1 MKKWF
6 AFTAAILF
14 STIAAAQEKIDL
26 MNRKTWDASTQ
37 KRVVFAENSITS
49 TIPFFMMRT
58 PFMTIDPAKEYKI
71 SMKVKAEGGTPVVRI
86 GFRCFT
92 ANNRIID
99 AQNVL
104 DQKDTFT
111 TLTAKA
117 SKGDKVLKLKNASA
131 WKPYGFLSLAI
142 NAKEDFSDLPNFDIA
157 ICYPQK
163 IQKTGDYWTVT
174 LKQPL
179 PKDIPAGTGVR
190 QHIRG
195 SLFYVARQVKA
206 DKDFITIS
214 GTVKGYAKSGYVLT
228 SFPKGTAKAMF
239 FIQTNTTGLK
249 NVKTIL
255 KDAVIT
261 VK

>member
-14 STIAAAQEKIDL
+14 STIVAAQEKVDL

-37 KRVVFAENSITS
+37 KRVIFAENSITS

-58 PFMTIDPAKEYKI
+58 PIMSIDPAKEYKI
-71 SMKVKAEGGTPVVRI
+71 SLKAKGEGGTPVIRI

-92 ANNRIID
+92 ADNKMIN

-104 DQKDTFT
+104 DQKGTFT
-111 TLTAKA
+111 TLAAKA
-117 SKGDKVLKLKNASA
+117 SKGDKVLKVKNASA
-131 WKPYGFLSLAI
+131 WKPYGYLALAI

-157 ICYPQK
+157 VCAPVK
-163 IQKTGDYWTVT
+163 IEKTGDFWTVT

-179 PKDIPAGTGVR
+179 PKDIPAGTGIR

-195 SLFYVARQVKA
+195 GLFFVAPQVKA
-206 DKDFITIS
+206 DKDFITITA
-214 GTVKGYAKSGYVLT
+214 TVKGHATSGYTLT
-228 SFPKGTAKAMF
+228 GFPRGTAKAIF
-239 FIQTNTTGLK
+239 FIQTNATGLK
-249 NVKTIL
+249 SVKTIL
-255 KDAVIT
+255 KDAAIT